1 MSQDNVRDS
10 GSGGWQSRLRSRSRN
25 SSFSDPIETVP
36 ISAAQRHGCNNR
48 FTGGGRDVNAN
59 LSDISPNYDTLS
71 LDVGRRAEDMSSPK
85 LAVSSI
91 LAIPTGLASSPG
103 PSSSFLSCVVCGLTP
118 PGPPLHGCDS
128 GHLVCAACRDMG
140 GALLSCPRC
149 GSGNLNIRQTVAEE
163 LLMTELDRNRL
174 VFCPY
179 KSVGCNKIT
188 RSQLMSQHRD
198 ACLFRPV
205 KCPKGM
211 FSLSCTYIGPLC
223 TIQQHARDKHS
234 LHQGVTTLQPG
245 LISSKMF
252 DKSPDRTCCDD
263 KSNAKFQPLEL
274 THNEDLFYCYFE
286 RVVDRRL
293 WFFFIRMFGT
303 EEQAKKFQ
311 GSIMIG
317 HSALDRGDHASAGV
331 RYLGPVASYKMRK
344 EEIRNKGLIL
354 AVPDEFLK
362 SCKVGNVLFRVWFQV
377 KEIG

>member
-1 MSQDNVRDS
+1 MAMNTENDGD

-25 SSFSDPIETVP
+25 SSSSDPSETAP
-36 ISAAQRHGCNNR
+36 IPAAKMNGMNKN
-48 FTGGGRDVNAN
+48 FADGRDVNAN
-59 LSDISPNYDTLS
+59 LSDSSSNYADSLS
-71 LDVGRRAEDMSSPK
+71 LDVGRGGDDMRSPK
-85 LAVSSI
+85 LANVSSVLI
-91 LAIPTGLASSPG
+91 IPSSSPG
-103 PSSSFLSCVVCGLTP
+103 PSSSFLACVVCGLTP

-149 GSGNLNIRQTVAEE
+149 GSGNLNIRQNVAEE

-223 TIQQHARDKHS
+223 TIQQHGRDKHS

-303 EEQAKKFQ
+303 EEQARKFQ

-331 RYLGPVASYKMRK
+331 RYLGPVANYKMRK
-344 EEIRNKGLIL
+344 EEIRTKGLVL